1 MNIAITSPCTR
12 DYNCIAWA
20 AEDDVRWWW
29 PHPLGFS
36 YWPFY
41 PAGVPSIENFISA
54 YATLGYERC
63 EHERLESGFKK
74 IAVYW
79 DEAHE
84 VTHAARQLESGL
96 WTSKLGESFDI
107 QHPFIAVWEDIRCG
121 DQVFE
126 TAIYGKLA
134 VVLRKSIS

>member
-1 MNIAITSPCTR
+1 MNIAITSPCAR

-29 PHPLGFS
+29 PNSFGLS

-41 PAGVPSIENFISA
+41 PAGDASLENFINA

-74 IAVYW
+74 IAVYVGR
-79 DEAHE
+79 ANE

-96 WTSKLGESFDI
+96 WTSKLGELYDI
-107 QHPFIAVWEDIRCG
+107 QHPFVNVWEDIRYG
-121 DQVFE
+121 EQVFE

-134 VVLRKSIS
+134 VILRKPL